1 VRGARRGRFGRIYG
15 RWRRRS
21 GGVEGQLVGRGMMRG
36 GVREGRTPGPTPAM
50 MAKGLDMVLRLDATE
65 NSREVAFM
73 GLRRRA
79 EMEVD
84 GRCCI

>member
-1 VRGARRGRFGRIYG
+1 MRGVRRGRFGRIYG
-15 RWRRRS
+15 RRRRRS
-21 GGVEGQLVGRGMMRG
+21 GGVEGQLVCRGMMRG
-36 GVREGRTPGPTPAM
+36 VERRTPGPTPAM